1 MDRKTQRVLYSAFA
15 EEEVGIVAT
24 GEAICYPYRATSSP
38 SAIDF
43 EIFKSFR
50 QQQVRV
56 NVLTEDRGGLWLKKE
71 DEKKSAFAS
80 HISSTSM
87 PFNLT
92 DYTNREAI
100 VNFLDGLG
108 LAPTRPIRHTSP

>member
-50 QQQVRV
+50 QQQMRV

-71 DEKKSAFAS
+71 DEKKRQC
-80 HISSTSM
+80 
-87 PFNLT
+87 NLFFVELPCPAVT
-92 DYTNREAI
+92 RSYNQLS
-100 VNFLDGLG
+100 FL
-108 LAPTRPIRHTSP
+108 